1 MSKGDGYRSGN
12 TRMFNIRVPEYLHG
26 QFKQICLDADVT
38 MASALIG
45 YMERIVDG
53 TEDIGGKSKENS
65 EFDPLAD
72 IRTQYKDGEDF

>member
-1 MSKGDGYRSGN
+1 MSNGYRSGN

-26 QFKQICLDADVT
+26 QFKEICQEADIT

-53 TEDIGGKSKENS
+53 DEDIGGKSKENS
-65 EFDPLAD
+65 EFDALAD
-72 IRTQYKDGEDF
+72 IRGQYKEGEDF

>member
-1 MSKGDGYRSGN
+1 MSNGYRSGN

-26 QFKQICLDADVT
+26 QFKEICQEADIT

-53 TEDIGGKSKENS
+53 DEDIGGKSKENA
-65 EFDPLAD
+65 EFDALAD
-72 IRTQYKDGEDF
+72 IRGQYKEGEDF

>member
-1 MSKGDGYRSGN
+1 MSSGYRSGN

-26 QFKQICLDADVT
+26 QFKEICQEADIT

-53 TEDIGGKSKENS
+53 DEDIGGKSKENA
-65 EFDPLAD
+65 EFDALAD
-72 IRTQYKDGEDF
+72 IRGQYKEGEDF

>member
-1 MSKGDGYRSGN
+1 
-12 TRMFNIRVPEYLHG
+12 MFNIRVPEYLHA
-26 QFKQICLDADVT
+26 QFKEICGEADVT

-53 TEDIGGKSKENS
+53 TEDIGGKSKPNA

-72 IRTQYKDGEDF
+72 IRGQYKEGEDY